1 VIAEKYI
8 YWKRNLGGVDWQAS
22 KASKKRREDLLPPS
36 RLTGVSFL
44 LIFSDFASLL

>member
-22 KASKKRREDLLPPS
+22 KASKKRREDLLPLS
-36 RLTGVSFL
+36 VFFL
-44 LIFSDFASLL
+44 IISDFASLL